1 MTNDNFPMCP
11 ALKVSP
17 QGQVTIPDNIRRS
30 LGVIP
35 GKSLVDITEIVVCE
49 E

>member
-1 MTNDNFPMCP
+1 MTDDFPMCP

-17 QGQVTIPDNIRRS
+17 QGQVTIPDNIRKS
-30 LGVIP
+30 LGIKP
-35 GKSLVDITEIVVCE
+35 GISRVDITEIVVCE

>member
-17 QGQVTIPDNIRRS
+17 QGQVTIPDNIRKS
-30 LGVIP
+30 LGIKC
-35 GKSLVDITEIVVCE
+35 GISRVDISKITVCE

>member
-1 MTNDNFPMCP
+1 MTEKFPMCP

-17 QGQVTIPDNIRRS
+17 QGQVTIPDNIRKS
-30 LGVIP
+30 LGIIS
-35 GKSLVDITEIVVCE
+35 GKSLVDITEIIVRE

>member
-1 MTNDNFPMCP
+1 MTDDKFPMCP

-17 QGQVTIPDNIRRS
+17 QGQVTIPDNVRKS
-30 LGVIP
+30 LGIIS
-35 GKSLVDITEIVVCE
+35 GKSLVDITKIVVCE